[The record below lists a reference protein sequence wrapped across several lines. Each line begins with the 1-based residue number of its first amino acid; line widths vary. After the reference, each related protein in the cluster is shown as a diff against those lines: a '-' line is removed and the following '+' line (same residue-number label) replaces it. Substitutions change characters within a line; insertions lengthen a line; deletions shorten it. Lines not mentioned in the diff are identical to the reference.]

1 MLGPRVTPARAA
13 ASNATVTEPQRP
25 ARRRR
30 LLAAVAIGL
39 ALPLSVAVAV
49 GVAAWL
55 ATPGVGDLQAR
66 VAALAAARG
75 STVVAPGGVPPLLA
89 RALVDTEDER
99 FYQNHGIDVI
109 GLGRALLFDLS
120 HGCLCQG
127 GSTITQQLAK
137 DVYLNGSDAGL
148 NKLAD
153 MALALKVELQYGKAQ
168 ILADYAS
175 IVGVGAERYGMAT
188 GACDYFG
195 VALGNLDLPQA
206 ALLAG
211 MPQAPSAYDPL
222 VHPADARERRAHVLD
237 AMVAEGDIGEPAEA
251 AANAAPLVSPPSAPA
266 ICRAPAP
273 AG

>member
-1 MLGPRVTPARAA
+1 LTGTL
-13 ASNATVTEPQRP
+13 TEREHET
-25 ARRRR
+25 RRRR
-30 LLAAVAIGL
+30 LIAAIGLGLGLPLAVAVAI
-39 ALPLSVAVAV
+39 

-66 VAALAAARG
+66 VIALAAARR
-75 STVVAPGGVPPLLA
+75 STVVAPGDVPPLLA
-89 RALVDTEDER
+89 QALVATEDER
-99 FYQNHGIDVI
+99 FYQHHGIDVI
-109 GLGRALLFDLS
+109 GLGRALVFDVS

-137 DVYLNGSDAGL
+137 DVYLSGSDAGV

-153 MALALKVELQYGKAQ
+153 MALALKVELRYSKAQ

-175 IVGVGAERYGMAT
+175 IVGVGIDRYGMAT

-195 VALGNLDLPQA
+195 VALGGLDLPQA

-222 VHPADARERRAHVLD
+222 AHPIDARERRAHVLD
-237 AMVAEGDIGEPAEA
+237 AMVSENDISA
-251 AANAAPLVSPPSAPA
+251 ADATAADGAPLVAPSAGPA
-266 ICRAPAP
+266 TCGATPASS
-273 AG
+273 

>member
-1 MLGPRVTPARAA
+1 MIERHRLARH
-13 ASNATVTEPQRP
+13 
-25 ARRRR
+25 RR
-30 LLAAVAIGL
+30 LLAALGLGL
-39 ALPLSVAVAV
+39 ALPLAAAAAL

-55 ATPGVGDLQAR
+55 ATPSVADLQAR

-75 STVVAPGGVPPLLA
+75 SSVLEPGAVPPQLA
-89 RALVDTEDER
+89 QAIVATEDER
-99 FYQNHGIDVI
+99 FYQHHGIDVI

-137 DVYLNGSDAGL
+137 DVYLGGSDAGP

-153 MALALKVELQYGKAQ
+153 MALALKEELQYGKTQ

-175 IVGVGAERYGMAT
+175 IVGVGIDRYGMAV

-195 VALGNLDLPQA
+195 VTLDGLDLPQA

-211 MPQAPSAYDPL
+211 MPEAPSAYDPL
-222 VHPADARERRAHVLD
+222 AHPAEAAARRGHVLD
-237 AMVAEGDIGEPAEA
+237 AMVSEDDITAAEA
-251 AANAAPLVSPPSAPA
+251 AAADSAPLVSPSAGPA
-266 ICRAPAP
+266 TCTASP